1 MTTAEL
7 RQRLKTALTQSQG
20 IDLSDPAAIERH
32 IERLPTHVNTV
43 ISGNTSC
50 VELRVNDQRFI
61 LDMGSGLKLLG
72 EAMMQERFT
81 GQMHIFMS
89 HLHLDHI
96 EGYPFFVPAF
106 IPGNHLHFYSPRDG
120 LEKHLRAFMDAPYF
134 PVDLDYQAAQK
145 SFHTLDIEEELTIA
159 GVSVRLLELDHPGK
173 AYAYRF
179 SFGGK
184 TLVYA
189 SDGEYPNMDHDH
201 TAKYEDFFR
210 DADVLIFDAMYTYED
225 AVTSKMHWGHSTA
238 RAGAE
243 LAWRAGVKQLIL
255 THHDPLSPAQELWAR
270 MTDAEHHLR
279 YRMARDGL
287 TSEAPPVR
295 VMLAYEGLTL
305 EL

>member
-1 MTTAEL
+1 MLMRIWGARGSIPTPMTTAEL
-7 RQRLKTALTQSQG
+7 RERLKTALTQSQG

-106 IPGNHLHFYSPRDG
+106 IPGNHLHFYSPRDD

-145 SFHTLDIEEELTIA
+145 SFHAISTEDEQIIA
-159 GVSVRLLELDHPGK
+159 GVSVRLLELDHPGNPG
-173 AYAYRF
+173 RVWRSSVPSF
-179 SFGGK
+179 SSTNVAPSRSMTSSRHGC
-184 TLVYA
+184 
-189 SDGEYPNMDHDH
+189 PH
-201 TAKYEDFFR
+201 TE
-210 DADVLIFDAMYTYED
+210 
-225 AVTSKMHWGHSTA
+225 
-238 RAGAE
+238 
-243 LAWRAGVKQLIL
+243 
-255 THHDPLSPAQELWAR
+255 
-270 MTDAEHHLR
+270 
-279 YRMARDGL
+279 
-287 TSEAPPVR
+287 
-295 VMLAYEGLTL
+295 
-305 EL
+305 